1 MAGCC
6 VVLGWL
12 LSPLVVALPLQP
24 SSRATEAM
32 MLMVLS
38 IFILMY
44 SFQPAKLR
52 KKTHTMPMPPMATSS
67 KNQDF
72 DAVVLHAPSPFSFFK
87 KIMKLLGLAICLQSR
102 GEGL

>member
-1 MAGCC
+1 
-6 VVLGWL
+6 
-12 LSPLVVALPLQP
+12 
-24 SSRATEAM
+24 
-32 MLMVLS
+32 
-38 IFILMY
+38 
-44 SFQPAKLR
+44 
-52 KKTHTMPMPPMATSS
+52 MPPMATSS